1 MGDDTIVRLFKKLD
15 DLSERMARVETK
27 IDEHNKYASGLE
39 QNIGQIRDEITGH
52 EKRINELEQA
62 KAGASSI
69 KEFIGW
75 IAAVA
80 ATLWGWLKS

>member
-39 QNIGQIRDEITGH
+39 QDIGLIREEITEH
-52 EKRINELEQA
+52 ERRLSELEQA
-62 KAGASSI
+62 KAGAVSI
-69 KEFIGW
+69 KEFVGW
-75 IAAVA
+75 IVAIA
-80 ATLWGWLKS
+80 ATVWGWLKS

>member
-39 QNIGQIRDEITGH
+39 QNIGQIREEITGH

-62 KAGASSI
+62 KAGAVSI
-69 KEFIGW
+69 KEFVGW